1 MGKSDAGT
9 VWTVNA
15 CAGVTVTASASHQG
29 IDPVIAAGVA
39 LGMNPQIEVNL
50 CRRGKDEGP
59 IGHR

>member
-9 VWTVNA
+9 VWTVNT
-15 CAGVTVTASASHQG
+15 CAGATVTVS
-29 IDPVIAAGVA
+29 AGVA
-39 LGMNPQIEVNL
+39 LGMTSQIEVNL